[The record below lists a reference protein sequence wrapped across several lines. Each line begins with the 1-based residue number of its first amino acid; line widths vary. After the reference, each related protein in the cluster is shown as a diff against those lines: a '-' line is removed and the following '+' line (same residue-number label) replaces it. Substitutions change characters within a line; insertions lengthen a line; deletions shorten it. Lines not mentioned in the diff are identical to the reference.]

1 MNLDKSIQYIKGVGE
16 ARAKVMNTLGIFTL
30 KDLITYYPRTY
41 EDRSI
46 PKKIDELVDGEDA
59 LIEVMPVTRVS
70 EVRIRRNMTI
80 LKMNVRDDTGVCQ
93 ITWFNQSYLKSMFK
107 PGEYYKFYGKV
118 SKKGNRV
125 EMNSPVYDKGEDVKN
140 TGRIIPI
147 YPSTYKMP
155 QTTLR
160 RIIENGLKEV
170 DRSLDETLPDYI
182 RNDYNLCDINTATY
196 QIHFP
201 TSFDDFQIARK
212 RLAFEELL
220 SMQLALLA
228 LKNQYTKDVVGIKFD
243 ENVKMSDVI
252 NKLPFSLTRAQLKV
266 LEEIDND
273 MEKEKPMNRLLQ
285 GDVGSGKTIVALI
298 AAYKCVKSG
307 YQAAIMAPTAILATQ
322 HLESFREILD
332 DFGIRCELLISGIT
346 KKKKEDILERLKNGE
361 IDIIIGTHA
370 LLEENVVFKNLGFV
384 VTDEQHRFGVRQ
396 RSIITQKGDNPD
408 VLVMTATPIPRTLAL
423 ILYGDLD
430 ISIIDELPPNRKK
443 IDTFAVTKSMGDRVN
458 NFIKQQINE
467 GRQAYIVCPL
477 VEESEEINAKSVL
490 ELAEDYK
497 TNVFKDYRVEYLH
510 GKMKQKEKDAIMEEF
525 KNGNIDILI
534 STTVIEVGVNVPN
547 SSIMVVE
554 NAERFGLAQL
564 HQLRGRVGRGEY
576 QSYCILK
583 YNGNS
588 DIIRE
593 RMKVMTS
600 TNDGFVISEKDL
612 ELRGTGEFFGTK
624 QHGLPEFKIANLF
637 EDIQLL
643 RSVQA
648 IAMKIIDK
656 DPKLEK
662 EENTLLR
669 KLIDEKFGQRIE
681 I

>member
-212 RLAFEELL
+212 RLAEAIVLTYIELQKNKQFAN
-220 SMQLALLA
+220 MQVFSPECQMEL
-228 LKNQYTKDVVGIKFD
+228 NKFD
-243 ENVKMSDVI
+243 EYMDSIKQY
-252 NKLPFSLTRAQLKV
+252 QLKA
-266 LEEIDND
+266 NG
-273 MEKEKPMNRLLQ
+273 EKEERKDEIKYPISLYVDKMIKLKKKQSEVQ
-285 GDVGSGKTIVALI
+285 GI
-298 AAYKCVKSG
+298 
-307 YQAAIMAPTAILATQ
+307 
-322 HLESFREILD
+322 
-332 DFGIRCELLISGIT
+332 
-346 KKKKEDILERLKNGE
+346 KKKKKISPK
-361 IDIIIGTHA
+361 T
-370 LLEENVVFKNLGFV
+370 
-384 VTDEQHRFGVRQ
+384 VTYYWRTAKTKVLPIFGDMDATT
-396 RSIITQKGDNPD
+396 ITQEQIQ
-408 VLVMTATPIPRTLAL
+408 V
-423 ILYGDLD
+423 ILY
-430 ISIIDELPPNRKK
+430 N
-443 IDTFAVTKSMGDRVN
+443 
-458 NFIKQQINE
+458 IK
-467 GRQAYIVCPL
+467 
-477 VEESEEINAKSVL
+477 
-490 ELAEDYK
+490 
-497 TNVFKDYRVEYLH
+497 
-510 GKMKQKEKDAIMEEF
+510 
-525 KNGNIDILI
+525 
-534 STTVIEVGVNVPN
+534 
-547 SSIMVVE
+547 
-554 NAERFGLAQL
+554 
-564 HQLRGRVGRGEY
+564 
-576 QSYCILK
+576 
-583 YNGNS
+583 
-588 DIIRE
+588 
-593 RMKVMTS
+593 
-600 TNDGFVISEKDL
+600 
-612 ELRGTGEFFGTK
+612 
-624 QHGLPEFKIANLF
+624 
-637 EDIQLL
+637 
-643 RSVQA
+643 
-648 IAMKIIDK
+648 
-656 DPKLEK
+656 
-662 EENTLLR
+662 
-669 KLIDEKFGQRIE
+669 
-681 I
+681 